1 MSILTRYIAA
11 ELFFPF
17 SISFFVLTFVL
28 LMTRI
33 LALADLLFQEGVG
46 FWNIAHIL
54 TSIVLYLSGVTVP
67 MAFLLGILLCFG
79 RLTSDSEMIA
89 LRASGI
95 SLMRIIRPVFFFCV
109 AVFCGAFY
117 LQTTILPQA
126 DWQSTLSIKHLEQNA
141 LSLLEEKKWVE
152 GFGNA
157 AIYVEELEADNC
169 FKNIRIHQ
177 AVQDQ
182 RIPRM
187 VYATSGHYT
196 LNEKDRKIIFSLDN
210 GYLEEPSE
218 KKGSLMR
225 IDFGNYT
232 IEIELSQ
239 KVFRPPVKD
248 FAHLTSLEISEQ
260 LRNKDLT
267 PQEYKD
273 LVFIRHSRLALAF
286 ACIVFFLLGVPLSV
300 NMSTPDKST
309 NFSVAGFMALG
320 WYLLMLSGRAMALK
334 GIIPVELG
342 LWLPNIVLGGLGFLM
357 VIKLALK

>member
-17 SISFFVLTFVL
+17 SISLLVLTFVL
-28 LMTRI
+28 LMTKI
-33 LALADLLFQEGVG
+33 LSLADLLFQEGIG

-54 TSIVLYLSGVTVP
+54 TSIVLYLSGVTLP
-67 MAFLLGILLCFG
+67 LAFLLGILLCFG

-95 SLMRIIRPVFFFCV
+95 SLMRIIRPVFFFCI
-109 AVFCGAFY
+109 AVYGGALY

-141 LSLLEEKKWVE
+141 VSLLEEKKWVE

-157 AIYVEELEADNC
+157 AIYVEELEADNR
-169 FKNIRIHQ
+169 FRNIRIHQ
-177 AVQDQ
+177 AVQNQ
-182 RIPRM
+182 LIPRM
-187 VYATSGHYT
+187 IYAASGQYT
-196 LNEKDRKIIFSLDN
+196 LNEADRKIIFSLNN
-210 GYLEEPSE
+210 GYIEDPSE
-218 KKGSLMR
+218 KKDKLMR

-239 KVFRPPVKD
+239 RVFRPPVKD
-248 FAHLTSLEISEQ
+248 VAHLTSGEIAQKLKSKE
-260 LRNKDLT
+260 LSPK
-267 PQEYKD
+267 EYND
-273 LVFIRHSRLALAF
+273 LVFVKHSRLALAF

-300 NMSTPDKST
+300 NMNTPDKST
-309 NFSVAGFMALG
+309 NFSVAAFMALG
-320 WYLLMLSGRAMALK
+320 WYLLMLSGRAMVLK

-342 LWLPNIVLGGLGFLM
+342 LWLPNLVLGGLGFLM
-357 VIKLALK
+357 VLKLAFK